1 MIQAPT
7 AQAGMAYGNQQRPPY
22 APQAYQFQQAQRA
35 AQAQNSNKKR
45 NRQGQA
51 FIMGTEDANIP
62 GEVVSGTILVSS
74 YPASVLFDFGAT
86 HSFIASSF
94 ISPREIES
102 QPLPKS
108 LKVLTGNGVVEVSRV
123 CRRCLIKLGGGAF
136 RTRLLVFPTS
146 NYDVILGMDWLTA
159 TLANIDCGQGKISFQ
174 LPDGESYEFARDQN
188 EFNAEELEKFEL
200 PVLLQG
206 IAEQSFPRV
215 VEEFKDVFPEELPGL
230 PPDRAVEFSIDLIP
244 GAAPIAK
251 KIYPMNKEELVEL
264 NKQIK
269 ELLSKGFIQP
279 SASPWGAP
287 VLFVKKKDS
296 TLRLVIDYRALNEV
310 TIKNKYPLP
319 RIDQLFD
326 QLGEARVFSKIDL
339 RSGNHQVKVKKE
351 DIPKTAFR
359 TRYGHYEF
367 LVMPFGL
374 TNAPAIFMDLMNRIF
389 YQYLDKFVIVFID
402 DILVYSKSEE
412 EHEKHLRIV
421 LQTLREEQLYAKLS
435 KCEFWLDQIPF
446 LGHIVSGEGISV
458 DPKKVEAV
466 KSWPT
471 PKSVAEIRS
480 FLGLAGYYRR
490 FVENFSRIAEPLTRL
505 TRKEEKF
512 NWTEKCQAAF
522 DELKKRLITA
532 PILALPSGSGGYE
545 IYSDASGK
553 GLGCVLMQH
562 GRVIAYASRQL
573 KTHERNYPT
582 HDLELAAVVFALKL
596 WRHYLYGERIKIY
609 TDHKSLKYVFT
620 QKEINMR
627 QRRWLE
633 LLKDFNMELTYHP
646 GKANKV
652 ADALSRRPEAFFMN
666 TPKEILEDLRKMGIE
681 VIRPLTE
688 GMWQNLQI
696 QSSLIDRIKEAQQN
710 DSKLQK
716 IWKQTEEG
724 LQTGIRKHPDGSL
737 RFGDRL
743 CVPRGDLRTEV
754 MSEAHNSQ
762 YSIHPGSTKMYKDL
776 RQTFWWHGMKR
787 EVARFVSRYLVCQQ
801 VKAEHQRTAGLLQ
814 PLPIPEWKWEHLTM
828 DFVTGLPRTQRGN
841 NAIWVI
847 VDRLT
852 KSARFLPFR
861 VGQSTEVLAE
871 MYIRQ
876 IVSQHGVPVSI
887 VSDRDTRFTS
897 HFWKS
902 LQESLG
908 TKLKFSSAFHPQTDG
923 QSERTIQTLEDM
935 LRACTLDFGGAWDD
949 HLHLVEFSY
958 NNSYHDSI
966 KMAPFEALY
975 GRKCRSPVCWTDVGE
990 RQLLGPEL
998 VTQTVDIIKAIRS
1011 HL

>member
-1 MIQAPT
+1 
-7 AQAGMAYGNQQRPPY
+7 
-22 APQAYQFQQAQRA
+22 
-35 AQAQNSNKKR
+35 
-45 NRQGQA
+45 
-51 FIMGTEDANIP
+51 
-62 GEVVSGTILVSS
+62 
-74 YPASVLFDFGAT
+74 
-86 HSFIASSF
+86 
-94 ISPREIES
+94 
-102 QPLPKS
+102 
-108 LKVLTGNGVVEVSRV
+108 
-123 CRRCLIKLGGGAF
+123 
-136 RTRLLVFPTS
+136 
-146 NYDVILGMDWLTA
+146 MDWLTA
-159 TLANIDCGQGKISFQ
+159 TLANIDCGQGKVSFQ
-174 LPDGESYEFARDQN
+174 LPDGESCEFVRDQN
-188 EFNAEELEKFEL
+188 EFNAEELEKFEV

-206 IAEQSFPRV
+206 VAEQTFPRV
-215 VEEFKDVFPEELPGL
+215 VEEFRDVFPEELPGL

-251 KIYPMNKEELVEL
+251 KIYPMNKEELAEL
-264 NKQIK
+264 NKQIN

-287 VLFVKKKDS
+287 VLFVKKKDG

-339 RSGNHQVKVKKE
+339 RSGYHQVKVKRE

-374 TNAPAIFMDLMNRIF
+374 TNAPAIFMDLMNRVF

-402 DILVYSKSEE
+402 DILIYSKSEE

-522 DELKKRLITA
+522 DELKKRLISA

-609 TDHKSLKYVFT
+609 TDYKSLKYVFT

-633 LLKDFNMELTYHP
+633 LLKDFDMELTYHP
-646 GKANKV
+646 DKANKV
-652 ADALSRRPEAFFMN
+652 ADALSRRPEAFFLN
-666 TPKEILEDLRKMGIE
+666 TPKEILEDLRKMKIE
-681 VIRPLTE
+681 VICPITE
-688 GMWQNLQI
+688 GIWQNLQV

-716 IWKQTEEG
+716 I
-724 LQTGIRKHPDGSL
+724 
-737 RFGDRL
+737 
-743 CVPRGDLRTEV
+743 
-754 MSEAHNSQ
+754 
-762 YSIHPGSTKMYKDL
+762 
-776 RQTFWWHGMKR
+776 
-787 EVARFVSRYLVCQQ
+787 
-801 VKAEHQRTAGLLQ
+801 
-814 PLPIPEWKWEHLTM
+814 
-828 DFVTGLPRTQRGN
+828 
-841 NAIWVI
+841 
-847 VDRLT
+847 
-852 KSARFLPFR
+852 
-861 VGQSTEVLAE
+861 
-871 MYIRQ
+871 
-876 IVSQHGVPVSI
+876 
-887 VSDRDTRFTS
+887 
-897 HFWKS
+897 
-902 LQESLG
+902 
-908 TKLKFSSAFHPQTDG
+908 
-923 QSERTIQTLEDM
+923 
-935 LRACTLDFGGAWDD
+935 
-949 HLHLVEFSY
+949 
-958 NNSYHDSI
+958 
-966 KMAPFEALY
+966 
-975 GRKCRSPVCWTDVGE
+975 
-990 RQLLGPEL
+990 
-998 VTQTVDIIKAIRS
+998 
-1011 HL
+1011 

>member
-1 MIQAPT
+1 
-7 AQAGMAYGNQQRPPY
+7 
-22 APQAYQFQQAQRA
+22 
-35 AQAQNSNKKR
+35 
-45 NRQGQA
+45 
-51 FIMGTEDANIP
+51 
-62 GEVVSGTILVSS
+62 
-74 YPASVLFDFGAT
+74 
-86 HSFIASSF
+86 
-94 ISPREIES
+94 
-102 QPLPKS
+102 
-108 LKVLTGNGVVEVSRV
+108 
-123 CRRCLIKLGGGAF
+123 
-136 RTRLLVFPTS
+136 
-146 NYDVILGMDWLTA
+146 MDWLTA
-159 TLANIDCGQGKISFQ
+159 ILANIDCGQGKVSFQ
-174 LPDGESYEFARDQN
+174 LPDGESCEFVRDQN

-206 IAEQSFPRV
+206 VAEQPFPRI

-230 PPDRAVEFSIDLIP
+230 PPDRVVEFSIDLIP
-244 GAAPIAK
+244 GAAPITK
-251 KIYPMNKEELVEL
+251 KIYPMNKEELAEL

-287 VLFVKKKDS
+287 VLFVKKKDG

-339 RSGNHQVKVKKE
+339 RSGYHQVKVKKE

-374 TNAPAIFMDLMNRIF
+374 TNAPAIFMDLMNRVF
-389 YQYLDKFVIVFID
+389 YQYLDKFVIMFID
-402 DILVYSKSEE
+402 DILIYSKSEE

-421 LQTLREEQLYAKLS
+421 LQTLREKKLYAKLS

-490 FVENFSRIAEPLTRL
+490 FVENFSRIVEPLTRL

-512 NWTEKCQAAF
+512 NWTEKYQAAF
-522 DELKKRLITA
+522 DELKKRLISA

-545 IYSDASGK
+545 LYSDASGK

-633 LLKDFNMELTYHP
+633 LLKDFDMELTYHP

-652 ADALSRRPEAFFMN
+652 ADALSRRPEAFFLN

-681 VIRPLTE
+681 VICPIIE
-688 GMWQNLQI
+688 GIWQNLQV
-696 QSSLIDRIKEAQQN
+696 QSSLIDRIKEAQQS
-710 DSKLQK
+710 DPKLQK
-716 IWKQTEEG
+716 IWKQTEAG

-743 CVPRGDLRTEV
+743 CVSSGDLRTKV
-754 MSEAHNSQ
+754 MTEAHNSQ

-787 EVARFVSRYLVCQQ
+787 EVARFVSRCLVCQQ
-801 VKAEHQRTAGLLQ
+801 VKAEHQRTAGFLQ
-814 PLPIPEWKWEHLTM
+814 PLSIPEWKWEHPTI

-871 MYIRQ
+871 MYMKQ

-897 HFWKS
+897 HF
-902 LQESLG
+902 
-908 TKLKFSSAFHPQTDG
+908 
-923 QSERTIQTLEDM
+923 
-935 LRACTLDFGGAWDD
+935 
-949 HLHLVEFSY
+949 
-958 NNSYHDSI
+958 
-966 KMAPFEALY
+966 
-975 GRKCRSPVCWTDVGE
+975 
-990 RQLLGPEL
+990 
-998 VTQTVDIIKAIRS
+998 
-1011 HL
+1011 

>member
-1 MIQAPT
+1 MKNESKEHHFVITLILMNEYIYIYICTKFMI
-7 AQAGMAYGNQQRPPY
+7 
-22 APQAYQFQQAQRA
+22 
-35 AQAQNSNKKR
+35 
-45 NRQGQA
+45 
-51 FIMGTEDANIP
+51 
-62 GEVVSGTILVSS
+62 
-74 YPASVLFDFGAT
+74 
-86 HSFIASSF
+86 HS
-94 ISPREIES
+94 
-102 QPLPKS
+102 
-108 LKVLTGNGVVEVSRV
+108 
-123 CRRCLIKLGGGAF
+123 CW
-136 RTRLLVFPTS
+136 RL
-146 NYDVILGMDWLTA
+146 
-159 TLANIDCGQGKISFQ
+159 
-174 LPDGESYEFARDQN
+174 R
-188 EFNAEELEKFEL
+188 
-200 PVLLQG
+200 
-206 IAEQSFPRV
+206 
-215 VEEFKDVFPEELPGL
+215 
-230 PPDRAVEFSIDLIP
+230 
-244 GAAPIAK
+244 
-251 KIYPMNKEELVEL
+251 L

-287 VLFVKKKDS
+287 VLFVKKKDG

-339 RSGNHQVKVKKE
+339 RSGYHQVKVKKE

-374 TNAPAIFMDLMNRIF
+374 TNAPAIFMDLMNRVF

-412 EHEKHLRIV
+412 EHERHLRIV

-522 DELKKRLITA
+522 DELKERLITA

-633 LLKDFNMELTYHP
+633 LLKDFDMELTYHP

-688 GMWQNLQI
+688 GMWQNLQV

-716 IWKQTEEG
+716 NLETN
-724 LQTGIRKHPDGSL
+724 R
-737 RFGDRL
+737 
-743 CVPRGDLRTEV
+743 RGT
-754 MSEAHNSQ
+754 
-762 YSIHPGSTKMYKDL
+762 P
-776 RQTFWWHGMKR
+776 
-787 EVARFVSRYLVCQQ
+787 
-801 VKAEHQRTAGLLQ
+801 
-814 PLPIPEWKWEHLTM
+814 
-828 DFVTGLPRTQRGN
+828 
-841 NAIWVI
+841 
-847 VDRLT
+847 
-852 KSARFLPFR
+852 
-861 VGQSTEVLAE
+861 
-871 MYIRQ
+871 
-876 IVSQHGVPVSI
+876 
-887 VSDRDTRFTS
+887 DRDKEASGRIIKIRRS
-897 HFWKS
+897 IMCAQWR
-902 LQESLG
+902 
-908 TKLKFSSAFHPQTDG
+908 LKNRG
-923 QSERTIQTLEDM
+923 Y
-935 LRACTLDFGGAWDD
+935 
-949 HLHLVEFSY
+949 V
-958 NNSYHDSI
+958 
-966 KMAPFEALY
+966 
-975 GRKCRSPVCWTDVGE
+975 RSP
-990 RQLLGPEL
+990 QLTIFHSSG
-998 VTQTVDIIKAIRS
+998 Q
-1011 HL
+1011 H